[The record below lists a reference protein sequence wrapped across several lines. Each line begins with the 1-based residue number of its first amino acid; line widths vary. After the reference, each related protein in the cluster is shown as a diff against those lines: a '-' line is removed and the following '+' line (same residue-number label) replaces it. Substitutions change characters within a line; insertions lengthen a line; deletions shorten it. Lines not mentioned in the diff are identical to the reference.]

1 MLCRTITPLLPLL
14 LALGL
19 GGFALSARAADEG
32 ADMALEL
39 HETAP
44 EWQSSTFILQFT
56 KPAEAR
62 ITYPWLEQVRAIMLR
77 SLNSPDQARDL
88 VNMHNALG
96 TKALSGYAKYV
107 GPLKITVNPKN
118 GEEIR
123 RSLMKSVRLYAQKE
137 TKGDFFPQSWK
148 EGLRFNI
155 GGGGPARVKPSE
167 GYVHNGNPEMRY
179 GLRLKEIEP
188 SRENLKLAALGMDD
202 YEYLAYA
209 PKANLVYEVGEVY
222 PEGYARSYPV
232 TIESEP
238 APKPTFWQTLPALP
252 DYKFSG
258 RMAPRGLPGPGSPL
272 PPQSLFLD
280 QSQGY
285 YQLEAQLTGNL
296 KQENVLHRFRMP
308 VYGKMNYRQER
319 NKDWQFTKSTFENLY
334 SNDDGYAVHLER
346 YHLEK
351 RYQLAFHFHKL
362 INHFE
367 LHAHL
372 PDAAFEKD
380 NFWRQHRWETRFDF
394 HF

>member
-1 MLCRTITPLLPLL
+1 MLCRTFSPLLSLL
-14 LALGL
+14 TALGL
-19 GGFALSARAADEG
+19 GGFSWSALAAEEG
-32 ADMALEL
+32 VDMAMER
-39 HETAP
+39 HATAA
-44 EWQSSTFILQFT
+44 EWQSSSFILQFN
-56 KPAEAR
+56 KPAAAQ
-62 ITYPWLEQVRAIMLR
+62 ISYPFLEQLRGIMLR

-96 TKALSGYAKYV
+96 TKALSSYAKYV
-107 GPLKITVNPKN
+107 GPQKISVNPKN

-123 RSLMKSVRLYAQKE
+123 RSLLKSVRLYAQKE

-155 GGGGPARVKPSE
+155 GGGGPARSQPSQ

-179 GLRLKEIEP
+179 GLQLKEIEP
-188 SRENLKLAALGMDD
+188 SRENLKLAALGSDD

-232 TIESEP
+232 SIESGP
-238 APKPTFWQTLPALP
+238 APKPTFWQTLPSLP
-252 DYKFSG
+252 EHKFSG

-334 SNDDGYAVHLER
+334 SNDNGYAVHLER
-346 YHLEK
+346 YHMEK

-372 PDAAFEKD
+372 PDAALEKD

>member
-1 MLCRTITPLLPLL
+1 MLCHTFTPLLPFLM
-14 LALGL
+14 
-19 GGFALSARAADEG
+19 ALSLGAWSLPVRAAEQG
-32 ADMALEL
+32 ADMALER
-39 HETAP
+39 HATAP
-44 EWQSSTFILQFT
+44 EWQSSSFILQFN
-56 KPAEAR
+56 KPAAAQ
-62 ITYPWLEQVRAIMLR
+62 ISYPWLDQLRGIMLR
-77 SLNSPDQARDL
+77 SLNSPDQGRDL

-96 TKALSGYAKYV
+96 TKALSSYAKYV
-107 GPLKITVNPKN
+107 GPHKITVNPKN

-123 RSLMKSVRLYAQKE
+123 RSLLKSVRLYAQKE

-155 GGGGPARVKPSE
+155 GGGGPVRSNPSE

-188 SRENLKLAALGMDD
+188 SRESLKLAALNHDD
-202 YEYLAYA
+202 FEYLAYA
-209 PKANLVYEVGEVY
+209 PKANVVYEVGEVY

-232 TIESEP
+232 SIVSEP
-238 APKPTFWQTLPALP
+238 APQPTFWQTLPALP
-252 DYKFSG
+252 EHKFSG

-308 VYGKMNYRQER
+308 MYGRMNYRQER

-346 YHLEK
+346 YHMEK

-372 PDAAFEKD
+372 PDGAFEKD

>member
-1 MLCRTITPLLPLL
+1 MAIS
-14 LALGL
+14 LG
-19 GGFALSARAADEG
+19 ALSLPVRAAEQG
-32 ADMALEL
+32 ADMAFER
-39 HETAP
+39 HATAP
-44 EWQSSTFILQFT
+44 EWQSSSFILQFN
-56 KPAEAR
+56 KPAAAQ
-62 ITYPWLEQVRAIMLR
+62 ISYPWLEPLRGIMLR

-88 VNMHNALG
+88 VNLHNALG
-96 TKALSGYAKYV
+96 TKALSNYAKYV
-107 GPLKITVNPKN
+107 GPHKITVNPKN

-123 RSLMKSVRLYAQKE
+123 RSLLKSVRLYAQKE
-137 TKGDFFPQSWK
+137 TKGDFIPQSWK

-155 GGGGPARVKPSE
+155 GGGGPARSQPSE

-188 SRENLKLAALGMDD
+188 SRESLKLAAMGLDD
-202 YEYLAYA
+202 FEYLAYA
-209 PKANLVYEVGEVY
+209 PKANVVYEVGEVY

-232 TIESEP
+232 YIVSEP

-252 DYKFSG
+252 EHKFSG

-272 PPQSLFLD
+272 PPQSLILD

-285 YQLEAQLTGNL
+285 YQLEAQLSGNL

-308 VYGKMNYRQER
+308 VYGRMNYRQER

-346 YHLEK
+346 YHMEK

-372 PDAAFEKD
+372 PDGAFEKD